1 MGSVNYV
8 AKVWLGPA
16 GIPKFAKKAKDT
28 IDGIKAVREL
38 GLNAMEV
45 EFVQGVRMGVEA
57 AERAGAVAK
66 ELNVRLS
73 VHAPY
78 FINLCSDE
86 KAEASMRRLWD
97 SIDRAHR
104 MGAWIVVVHAA
115 YYGDLGPDRC
125 YEAVKT
131 RLGELVDKMRGEGI
145 NDVFIGVEITARNNQ
160 FGSVD
165 EAFGLAKDLKM
176 VRPVVDWGH
185 LFARNGGRID
195 YGSMLDLWRTVFGD
209 EVMHTHFTSVKYRN
223 GRYVDEHEPISA
235 NMPPFE
241 PLAEEL
247 SKRDMSIALICES
260 PLLDQDALLMK
271 EILAKHGVKL
281 V

>member
-1 MGSVNYV
+1 M

-16 GIPKFAKKAKDT
+16 GIPKYVKKAKDT
-28 IDGIKAVREL
+28 ADGVKAVKEL

-45 EFVQGVRMGVEA
+45 EFVQGVRMGADA
-57 AERAGAVAK
+57 AEKVGVVAR
-66 ELNVRLS
+66 ELGVKLS

-86 KAEASMRRLWD
+86 KAEASMKRLWD
-97 SIDRAHR
+97 SVDRAHR

-115 YYGDLGPDRC
+115 YYGKLGPDRC

-131 RLGELVDKMRGEGI
+131 RLGELTDKMLDEGI
-145 NDVFIGVEITARNNQ
+145 DDVIIGVEITARNNQ
-160 FGSVD
+160 FGSVE
-165 EAFGLAKDLKM
+165 EAFGLAKELKR

-185 LFARNGGRID
+185 LYARNNGTID
-195 YGSMLDLWRTVFGD
+195 YGSVLDLWRSTFGD
-209 EVMHTHFTSVKYRN
+209 EHMHTHFTSVKYRN
-223 GRYVDEHEPISA
+223 GKYVDEHEPISI

-247 SKRDMSIALICES
+247 SKRDISITLICES

-271 EILAKHGVKL
+271 EILEKHGVRL
-281 V
+281 AR

>member
-1 MGSVNYV
+1 M

-16 GIPKFAKKAKDT
+16 GIPKYVKKAKDT
-28 IDGIKAVREL
+28 ADGVKAVKEL

-45 EFVQGVRMGVEA
+45 EFVQGVRMGADA
-57 AERAGAVAK
+57 AEKVGIVAR
-66 ELNVRLS
+66 ELGVKLS

-86 KAEASMRRLWD
+86 KAEASMKRLWD
-97 SIDRAHR
+97 SVDRAHR

-115 YYGDLGPDRC
+115 YYGKLGPDRC

-131 RLGELVDKMRGEGI
+131 RLGELTDKMLDEGI
-145 NDVFIGVEITARNNQ
+145 DDVIIGVEITARNNQ
-160 FGSVD
+160 FGSVE
-165 EAFGLAKDLKM
+165 EAFGLAKELKR

-185 LFARNGGRID
+185 LYARNNGTID
-195 YGSMLDLWRTVFGD
+195 YGSVLDLWRSTFGD
-209 EVMHTHFTSVKYRN
+209 EHMHTHFTSVKYRN
-223 GRYVDEHEPISA
+223 GKYVDEHEPISV

-247 SKRDMSIALICES
+247 SKRDISITLICES

-271 EILAKHGVKL
+271 EILEKHGVRL
-281 V
+281 AR

>member
-1 MGSVNYV
+1 M
-8 AKVWLGPA
+8 ARVWLGPA
-16 GIPKFAKKAKDT
+16 GIPKYAKKARDT
-28 IDGIKAVREL
+28 IDGVRAVKEL

-45 EFVQGVRMGVEA
+45 EFVQGVRMGA
-57 AERAGAVAK
+57 DMAERVGVVAR
-66 ELNVRLS
+66 ELGIKLS

-86 KAEASMRRLWD
+86 KAEVSMKRLWD

-115 YYGDLGPDRC
+115 YYGKLGPDKC

-131 RLGELVDKMRGEGI
+131 RLGELIDKMSEEGI
-145 NDVFIGVEITARNNQ
+145 DDVIIGVEITARNNQ
-160 FGSVD
+160 FGSVE
-165 EAFGLAKDLKM
+165 EAFALARELRR

-185 LFARNGGRID
+185 LFARNGGAID
-195 YGSMLDLWRTVFGD
+195 YGNMLDLWRATFGD
-209 EVMHTHFTSVKYRN
+209 EHMHTHFTSVKYRN
-223 GRYVDEHEPISA
+223 GKYVDEHEPISV
-235 NMPPFE
+235 NTPPFE

-247 SKRDMSIALICES
+247 AKRDISITLICES

-271 EILAKHGVKL
+271 EILEKHGIRL
-281 V
+281 VQ

>member
-1 MGSVNYV
+1 M

-16 GIPKFAKKAKDT
+16 GIPKYVKKAKDT
-28 IDGIKAVREL
+28 ADGVKAVKEL

-45 EFVQGVRMGVEA
+45 EFVQGVRMGADA
-57 AERAGAVAK
+57 AEKVGIVAR
-66 ELNVRLS
+66 ELGVKLS

-86 KAEASMRRLWD
+86 KAEASMKRLWD
-97 SIDRAHR
+97 SVDRAHR

-115 YYGDLGPDRC
+115 YYGKLGPDRC

-131 RLGELVDKMRGEGI
+131 RLGELTDKMLDEGI
-145 NDVFIGVEITARNNQ
+145 DDVIIGVEITARNNQ
-160 FGSVD
+160 FGSVE
-165 EAFGLAKDLKM
+165 EAFGLAKELKR

-185 LFARNGGRID
+185 LYARNNGTID
-195 YGSMLDLWRTVFGD
+195 YGSVLDLWRSTFGD
-209 EVMHTHFTSVKYRN
+209 EHMHTHFTSVKYRN
-223 GRYVDEHEPISA
+223 GKYVDEHEPISI

-247 SKRDMSIALICES
+247 SKRDISITLICES

-271 EILAKHGVKL
+271 EILEKHGVRL
-281 V
+281 AR

>member
-1 MGSVNYV
+1 M

-16 GIPKFAKKAKDT
+16 GIPKYVKKAKDT
-28 IDGIKAVREL
+28 ADGVKAVKEL

-45 EFVQGVRMGVEA
+45 EFVQGVRMGADA
-57 AERAGAVAK
+57 AEKVGVVAR
-66 ELNVRLS
+66 ELGVKLS

-86 KAEASMRRLWD
+86 KAEASMKRLWD
-97 SIDRAHR
+97 SVDRAHR

-115 YYGDLGPDRC
+115 YYGKLGPDRC

-131 RLGELVDKMRGEGI
+131 RLGELTDKMLDEGI
-145 NDVFIGVEITARNNQ
+145 DDVIIGVEITARNNQ
-160 FGSVD
+160 FGSV
-165 EAFGLAKDLKM
+165 EETFGLAKELKR

-185 LFARNGGRID
+185 LYARNNGTID
-195 YGSMLDLWRTVFGD
+195 YGSVLDLWRSTFGD
-209 EVMHTHFTSVKYRN
+209 EHMHTHFTSVKYRN
-223 GRYVDEHEPISA
+223 GKYVDEHEPISV

-247 SKRDMSIALICES
+247 SKRDISITLICES

-271 EILAKHGVKL
+271 EILEKHGVRL
-281 V
+281 AR

>member
-1 MGSVNYV
+1 M

-16 GIPKFAKKAKDT
+16 GIPKYVKKAKDT
-28 IDGIKAVREL
+28 ADGVKAVKEL

-45 EFVQGVRMGVEA
+45 EFVQGVRMGADA
-57 AERAGAVAK
+57 AEKVGVVAR
-66 ELNVRLS
+66 ELGVKLS

-86 KAEASMRRLWD
+86 KAEASMKRLWD
-97 SIDRAHR
+97 SVDRAHR

-115 YYGDLGPDRC
+115 YYGKLGPDRC

-131 RLGELVDKMRGEGI
+131 RLGELTDKMLDEGI
-145 NDVFIGVEITARNNQ
+145 DDVIIGVEITARNNQ
-160 FGSVD
+160 FGSV
-165 EAFGLAKDLKM
+165 EEVFGLAKELKR

-185 LFARNGGRID
+185 LYARNNGTID
-195 YGSMLDLWRTVFGD
+195 YGSVLDLWRSTFGD
-209 EVMHTHFTSVKYRN
+209 EHMHTHFTSVKYRN
-223 GRYVDEHEPISA
+223 GKYVDEHEPISI

-247 SKRDMSIALICES
+247 SKRDISITLICES

-271 EILAKHGVKL
+271 EILEKHGVRL
-281 V
+281 AR